1 MTEKEKEAVAVG
13 KVSNVPSYN
22 QHYHVKQVLERV
34 DLDRAVLSKTACK
47 FIMEHFER
55 CKLGQYVDKI
65 DSDREGVNV
74 YVDLKAE
81 HRKSGNAFVVDVNY
95 FRKKSLKGGV
105 PYFFVRDTKQLA
117 PMLPHPFLVS
127 EDVNIYKMKDEVAAV
142 KELAKIQ
149 VFYCFYYAAAV
160 CNRVEDEF
168 YWGSEDV
175 DEDWHAIIR
184 EAFFRYMAHR
194 LHKIPAHMNQEDY
207 DWLKEIAMSPKNS
220 EERKFLGLSFNH
232 KR

>member
-81 HRKSGNAFVVDVNY
+81 HRRSGNAFVVDVNY
-95 FRKKSLKGGV
+95 FRKKIFEGGCSICFCKG
-105 PYFFVRDTKQLA
+105 Y
-117 PMLPHPFLVS
+117 
-127 EDVNIYKMKDEVAAV
+127 
-142 KELAKIQ
+142 
-149 VFYCFYYAAAV
+149 
-160 CNRVEDEF
+160 
-168 YWGSEDV
+168 
-175 DEDWHAIIR
+175 
-184 EAFFRYMAHR
+184 
-194 LHKIPAHMNQEDY
+194 
-207 DWLKEIAMSPKNS
+207 
-220 EERKFLGLSFNH
+220 
-232 KR
+232 